1 MALKAP
7 LRYDFDL
14 VRMDE
19 GLRLKSEALPISIY
33 SKHDP
38 QTRLLERLIP
48 MVRRHVRQA
57 RGIGAKRV
65 GLVVKGARVSCY
77 VYPV

>member
-1 MALKAP
+1 MTLKAP

-14 VRMDE
+14 VRMSE
-19 GLRLKSEALPISIY
+19 GLRLKSEALPISIF
-33 SKHDP
+33 SRHDP

-48 MVRRHVRQA
+48 MVRRHVRYA
-57 RGIGAKRV
+57 RGMGVKRC

-77 VYPV
+77 IYPV